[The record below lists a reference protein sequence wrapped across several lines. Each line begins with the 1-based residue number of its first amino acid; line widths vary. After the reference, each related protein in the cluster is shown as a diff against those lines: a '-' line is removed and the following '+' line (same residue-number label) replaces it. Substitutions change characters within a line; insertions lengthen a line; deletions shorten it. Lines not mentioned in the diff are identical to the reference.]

1 MPSIIN
7 YHARIRSVRVAAR
20 NIKDFQRKLSDKRKL
35 GEKNDKVYIMEY

>member
-7 YHARIRSVRVAAR
+7 YRARVKSDWAAAC